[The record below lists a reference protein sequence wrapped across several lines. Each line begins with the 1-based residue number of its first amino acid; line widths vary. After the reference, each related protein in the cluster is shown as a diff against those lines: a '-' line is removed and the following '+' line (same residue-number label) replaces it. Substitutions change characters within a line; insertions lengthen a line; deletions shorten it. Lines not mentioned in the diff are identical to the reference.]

1 MTKQKKCSLS
11 YQLGSLKFSAPSTR
25 NVYSSSTA
33 TSKKH
38 KLKKPQGEVH
48 PLIASRTLGLVVQTI
63 SGKDY
68 LRRDFQKQLPILLQV
83 QDEKSQS
90 QIGLWA
96 SWCNKQQADAFRCDV
111 TKILDYLTFLFEKS
125 YEYRT
130 IGCHRSAISVFYDF
144 LDGKPVG
151 HHPDVCAP
159 VRGVFSSKP
168 LQPIKLLV
176 WTVESVINYVKTKWK
191 NNENLSQKYL
201 TLSL

>member
-1 MTKQKKCSLS
+1 MDHIKERLPKKRLS
-11 YQLGSLKFSAPSTR
+11 ETASHLITSTR
-25 NVYSSSTA
+25 RKKSESNYKSSW
-33 TSKKH
+33 
-38 KLKKPQGEVH
+38 
-48 PLIASRTLGLVVQTI
+48 R
-63 SGKDY
+63 
-68 LRRDFQKQLPILLQV
+68 
-83 QDEKSQS
+83 
-90 QIGLWA
+90 LWA

-151 HHPDVCAP
+151 QHPDVCTP
-159 VRGVFSSKP
+159 VRGVFSSIK